1 MDIRADLEKIKSAVR
16 TPAYVFDEALLL
28 RNVERIRSALN
39 ECGCELLYA
48 MKACAA
54 WPVVRLLAEHVDGM
68 AVSSP
73 FEARLAR
80 DALGG
85 DGSVHVTAPGMR
97 VDDAEALAG
106 TCDVVVLNS
115 LSQWE
120 RFRSVLNGRVSIG
133 LRVNPQC
140 SFVDDERYDPC
151 RPGSKL
157 GVPIDSLAAG
167 AESDLS
173 RFSSLDGLHF
183 HTNCDSESF
192 APLLETVRQLAER
205 LPALLEHVA
214 WVNLGGGYL
223 FDACEGEDG
232 LHEAVDLL
240 KTRFDVRVLMEPG
253 AALVRTAGFLVAGVT
268 DAFHRDGVPMAILDT
283 ATNHL
288 PEVFEYE
295 YRHPLAEEDETGVH
309 ACLLAGASCLAGD
322 LFGTYRFRA
331 RLGVGDRVTFV
342 DAGAYSMVKEHCF
355 NGIALPRVFF
365 RTLNGKV
372 ALVRCFD
379 YAAYVAKCG
388 RNTP

>member
-1 MDIRADLEKIKSAVR
+1 MRAE
-16 TPAYVFDEALLL
+16 
-28 RNVERIRSALN
+28 
-39 ECGCELLYA
+39 
-48 MKACAA
+48 
-54 WPVVRLLAEHVDGM
+54 
-68 AVSSP
+68 
-73 FEARLAR
+73 
-80 DALGG
+80 
-85 DGSVHVTAPGMR
+85 
-97 VDDAEALAG
+97 DAEALAG

-120 RFRSVLNGRVSIG
+120 RFRCAFSGRVSIG
-133 LRVNPQC
+133 LRVNPQR

-157 GVPIDSLAAG
+157 GVPLDLLAAG
-167 AESDLS
+167 AENDPS

-192 APLLETVRQLAER
+192 APLFETVSHLAEC
-205 LPALLEHVA
+205 LPALLERIA

-223 FDACEGEDG
+223 FDGCEDEDR
-232 LHEAVDLL
+232 LHAAVDLL
-240 KTRFDVRVLMEPG
+240 KTRFGVRVLMEPG

-268 DAFHRDGVPMAILDT
+268 DAFDRDGVPMAILDT
-283 ATNHL
+283 AANHL

-295 YRHPLAEEDETGVH
+295 YRHPLAEEDETGAH